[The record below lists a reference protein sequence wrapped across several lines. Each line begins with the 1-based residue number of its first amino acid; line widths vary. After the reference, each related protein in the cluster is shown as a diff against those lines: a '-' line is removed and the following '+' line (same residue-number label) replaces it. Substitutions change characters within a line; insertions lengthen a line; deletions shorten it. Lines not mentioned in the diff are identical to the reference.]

1 MLCEMGALR
10 SLCMELSF
18 LKNLFTA
25 TVICRSELMF
35 IYSSSCQKKKKKCIT
50 ALSSEALKGLLNKC
64 LIVGSQ

>member
-10 SLCMELSF
+10 RLCMELSF

-35 IYSSSCQKKKKKCIT
+35 IYSSSCQEKKKKIKKI
-50 ALSSEALKGLLNKC
+50 A
-64 LIVGSQ
+64 

>member
-35 IYSSSCQKKKKKCIT
+35 IYSSSCQKKKKKMHNCT
-50 ALSSEALKGLLNKC
+50 FF
-64 LIVGSQ
+64 GSLERPFK

>member
-1 MLCEMGALR
+1 MLCEMGASR

-25 TVICRSELMF
+25 TVIHRSELMF
-35 IYSSSCQKKKKKCIT
+35 IYSGSCQEKKKSIT

>member
-25 TVICRSELMF
+25 TVIRRSELMF
-35 IYSSSCQKKKKKCIT
+35 IYSSSCQKKKN
-50 ALSSEALKGLLNKC
+50 A
-64 LIVGSQ
+64 